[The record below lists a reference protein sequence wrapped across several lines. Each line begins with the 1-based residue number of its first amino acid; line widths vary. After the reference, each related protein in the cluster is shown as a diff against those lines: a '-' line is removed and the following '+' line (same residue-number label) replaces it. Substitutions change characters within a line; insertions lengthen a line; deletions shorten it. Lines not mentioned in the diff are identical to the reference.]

1 MKGAE
6 LIAVKVKHF
15 LVSPGS
21 SFSGR
26 ENLACWR
33 CMGEGGRPTTAC
45 GHSRYSVRTCG
56 RSESRPGW
64 KSRVM
69 RAKGWVFGC
78 VSVCVKVGLQRKE
91 GKEVG
96 EPWLKSLARNSVE
109 GFEWW
114 PQGHW
119 EPLKILS
126 FITIILAS
134 AILLKW
140 QNDNFSGI
148 CFCESDTRG
157 RKTVWN
163 CGVQF
168 GGHLISPRQEWYCLC
183 WGRKEHFGHIC
194 ELMET
199 GNNLD
204 RTVVEEIEIR
214 CSWGLRYI
222 YNANTSIRGVGG
234 GS

>member
-1 MKGAE
+1 MCECVCKGGVAE
-6 LIAVKVKHF
+6 K
-15 LVSPGS
+15 
-21 SFSGR
+21 GR
-26 ENLACWR
+26 KR
-33 CMGEGGRPTTAC
+33 
-45 GHSRYSVRTCG
+45 SRG
-56 RSESRPGW
+56 AMAE
-64 KSRVM
+64 KL
-69 RAKGWVFGC
+69 
-78 VSVCVKVGLQRKE
+78 GLKQ
-91 GKEVG
+91 
-96 EPWLKSLARNSVE
+96 SVE

-126 FITIILAS
+126 FIAIILAS

-140 QNDNFSGI
+140 RNDNFSGI

-157 RKTVWN
+157 RKAVWN

-168 GGHLISPRQEWYCLC
+168 GGHLISPRQEWYCLR

-204 RTVVEEIEIR
+204 RKVVEEIEIR

-234 GS
+234 GL